1 MKDSVLAIE
10 PTFFSDP
17 FPTLRALQETGPA
30 RPVRLPDGVE
40 WWIVTRYDDV
50 LAGMEDPRLSSA
62 ANDHMANE
70 EQLPTTD
77 AITSANNATRRSLVN
92 LDPPDHTR
100 LRRLVVR
107 AFSAKRIDGLRPRIQ
122 QMADELLDAMAE
134 AGDETDL
141 IGAYASQL
149 PIRVICELLGVPEDH
164 EALRER
170 TGAAFQVV
178 KDDESMKG
186 MADAF
191 AWLTD
196 YTAEL
201 IRAKQNAP
209 GDDLLSD
216 LITVHEEGNDRLDD
230 EELAAMALTL
240 LLAGHETTVQLIGNG
255 MNALFNHPDQ
265 LAALLRQP
273 ELVRPAVDELLRYDG
288 PTNPGV
294 ARYATEDVP
303 LGGVVIPRGALVLL
317 SVAAANRDATRFEQ
331 ADKLDIT
338 RDAAAHLGFGRGI
351 HYCLG
356 ARLARLEGE
365 IAITSLLRRFPD
377 IRLAVP
383 ADRVEWRL
391 GMVRGLVSLP
401 VALK

>member
-1 MKDSVLAIE
+1 MRDSVLSIE
-10 PTFFSDP
+10 PEFFSDP
-17 FPTLRALQETGPA
+17 FPTLKSLQETGPA
-30 RPVRLPDGVE
+30 RLVRLPDGVE

-50 LAGMEDPRLSSA
+50 LAGLEDPRLSSA
-62 ANDHMANE
+62 ANDHMASE
-70 EQLPTTD
+70 DELPTTD
-77 AITSANNATRRSLVN
+77 AITSANNATRRSMVN

-107 AFSAKRIDGLRPRIQ
+107 AFSAKRIDSLRPRVQ
-122 QMADELLDAMAE
+122 QIADELLDAMAQ
-134 AGDETDL
+134 GGHETDL
-141 IGAYASQL
+141 ISAYASQL

-164 EALRER
+164 EALREK

-186 MADAF
+186 MAEAF
-191 AWLTD
+191 SWLTE
-196 YTAEL
+196 YTTQL
-201 IRAKQNAP
+201 IRAKQNDP

-216 LITVHEEGNDRLDD
+216 LIAVHEEDDDRLDD

-273 ELVRPAVDELLRYDG
+273 ELVRTAVDELLRYDG

-294 ARYATEDVP
+294 ARFATEDVP
-303 LGGVVIPRGALVLL
+303 LGGVVIPRGGLVLL
-317 SVAAANRDATRFEQ
+317 SVAAANRDAARFER
-331 ADKLDIT
+331 ADTLDLT

-365 IAITSLLRRFPD
+365 IGIGSLLRRFPD

-401 VALK
+401 VTLK

>member
-1 MKDSVLAIE
+1 
-10 PTFFSDP
+10 
-17 FPTLRALQETGPA
+17 
-30 RPVRLPDGVE
+30 
-40 WWIVTRYDDV
+40 
-50 LAGMEDPRLSSA
+50 
-62 ANDHMANE
+62 MANE
-70 EQLPTTD
+70 DDLPTTD

-134 AGDETDL
+134 AGDEADL
-141 IGAYASQL
+141 ISAYASQL

-164 EALRER
+164 EALRDK

-196 YTAEL
+196 YTAQL
-201 IRAKQNAP
+201 IRAKQNTP

-216 LITVHEEGNDRLDD
+216 LIAVHEEDNDRLDD

-317 SVAAANRDATRFEQ
+317 SVAAANRDAGRFER
-331 ADKLDIT
+331 ADELDIT

-365 IAITSLLRRFPD
+365 IAIGSLLRRFPD

>member
-1 MKDSVLAIE
+1 MNDSVLTIE

-17 FPTLRALQETGPA
+17 FPTLKSLQETGPA

-70 EQLPTTD
+70 DGLPTTD

-107 AFSAKRIDGLRPRIQ
+107 AFSAKRIDGLRPRVQ
-122 QMADELLDAMAE
+122 QIADELLDAMAE
-134 AGDETDL
+134 AGDEADL
-141 IGAYASQL
+141 MSAYASQL

-164 EALRER
+164 EALRDK

-178 KDDESMKG
+178 KDDESMQG

-196 YTAEL
+196 YTAKL

-216 LITVHEEGNDRLDD
+216 LIAVHEENNDRLDD

-265 LAALLRQP
+265 LDMLLRQP

-317 SVAAANRDATRFEQ
+317 SVAAANRDAGRFER
-331 ADKLDIT
+331 ADELDIT

-365 IAITSLLRRFPD
+365 IAIGSLLRRFPD

-401 VALK
+401 VTLK